1 MFTIALYSL
10 ETVAYFL
17 LLLFLLKQLAYSLGW
32 VYVGIIG
39 YNSIVLAE
47 KQDIPHKFSLDVAK
61 KNIKHKIALSILF
74 FILILILLALGVI
87 FFRYIYATLLYNFMK
102 YIFFVL
108 IDTIVIGFFIRLLS
122 FIISFKEYLY
132 N

>member
-1 MFTIALYSL
+1 MFTIAFYSL
-10 ETVAYFL
+10 ETVGYFL

-47 KQDIPHKFSLDVAK
+47 KQNIPHKFDLDIAEKNTKHQAK
-61 KNIKHKIALSILF
+61 LALLYF
-74 FILILILLALGVI
+74 LLLLLLLALGVVL
-87 FFRYIYATLLYNFMK
+87 FRHIYATLLYNFMK
-102 YIFFVL
+102 YIFFIL
-108 IDTIVIGFFIRLLS
+108 IDTIVIGLLC
-122 FIISFKEYLY
+122 FIISFKKYLY

>member
-1 MFTIALYSL
+1 MFTIAFYSL

-17 LLLFLLKQLAYSLGW
+17 LLLFLLKQLAYSLCW

-47 KQDIPHKFSLDVAK
+47 KQDIPHKFSLDVAE

-74 FILILILLALGVI
+74 FMLILILLALGVV
-87 FFRYIYATLLYNFMK
+87 FFRYIYATLLYNFIK
-102 YIFFVL
+102 YIFFLL
-108 IDTIVIGFFIRLLS
+108 IDTIVIGLLC
-122 FIISFKEYLY
+122 FIISFKKYLY